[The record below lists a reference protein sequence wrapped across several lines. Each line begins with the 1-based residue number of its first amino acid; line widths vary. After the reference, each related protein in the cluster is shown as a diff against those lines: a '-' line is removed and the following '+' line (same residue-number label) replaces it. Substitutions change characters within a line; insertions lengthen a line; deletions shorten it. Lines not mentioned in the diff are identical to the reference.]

1 MEMSANGGE
10 TPAAGAGSA
19 DAAPAAD
26 ASKANNGDVKRKV
39 QNVLFIF
46 WVFFVIHTLILL
58 VGPFLLVITTHI
70 LGAADF
76 RSRIP

>member
-1 MEMSANGGE
+1 MEISASGGE

-46 WVFFVIHTLILL
+46 
-58 VGPFLLVITTHI
+58 
-70 LGAADF
+70 
-76 RSRIP
+76 